1 MRNRE
6 RFQEVQQEINRRL
19 KKTKQ
24 EWRVKSKV
32 TTADEVETDKAKRL
46 INGKATASMSVN
58 MVFMLPAE
66 FEAKQADVDDVE
78 EASARLILSLEQAIF
93 EKPEGT

>member
-6 RFQEVQQEINRRL
+6 RFQEVEQEINHWL
-19 KKTKQ
+19 KKTKPRH

-32 TTADEVETDKAKRL
+32 AIADEVEADKAKRL
-46 INGKATASMSVN
+46 ARGKNVASTSVN

-66 FEAKQADVDDVE
+66 FD
-78 EASARLILSLEQAIF
+78 AR
-93 EKPEGT
+93 